1 MTMAK
6 PSAITNKKEVG
17 LWSCQESHGDSIKS
31 RIPWALLNEKV
42 AILKRHIFIKRCQV
56 KSYNDVK
63 VNLKTNEII
72 LHVDFNENYKNQ
84 Q

>member
-1 MTMAK
+1 MRQLVFDFGMQWSRMMTMAK
-6 PSAITNKKEVG
+6 PSAITNGKKVG
-17 LWSCQESHGDSIKS
+17 LWSCQESH
-31 RIPWALLNEKV
+31 
-42 AILKRHIFIKRCQV
+42 IFIKRCQE
-56 KSYNDVK
+56 KSYNDLK